1 MAGQGEPSPYIKGVT
16 NMSIAQEMTIFHHN
30 QLVNFPCRICGGYAD
45 PCGFDFCVNEGEG
58 LSPSFVCYAC
68 AKYLRE
74 DLIEIQKAGFEFA
87 RSGMVK
93 DCIDTE
99 KAVVGWAS
107 MPWQVDKP
115 AAPPA
120 ASALPTDK
128 EYLAEKHAHERRLE
142 SELLVRSLVEAKIKA
157 ERLGRLEDLDE
168 GIEDENRQG
177 MSLKEIEMLE
187 FHRDNYVISY
197 HREGP
202 MGWLV

>member
-1 MAGQGEPSPYIKGVT
+1 
-16 NMSIAQEMTIFHHN
+16 MSIAQEMTIFHHN

-74 DLIEIQKAGFEFA
+74 DLIEIQKAAFQFA
-87 RSGMVK
+87 ESGLWQGSSV
-93 DCIDTE
+93 DTE

-107 MPWQVDKP
+107 MPWQTAAP
-115 AAPPA
+115 AAA
-120 ASALPTDK
+120 APQTT
-128 EYLAEKHAHERRLE
+128 EQWQAEKHAHERRLE
-142 SELLVRSLVEAKIKA
+142 SELLIRSLVESKIES
-157 ERLGRLEDLDE
+157 ERSGRLEDLAAGDT
-168 GIEDENRQG
+168 DASRQG
-177 MSLKEIEMLE
+177 LSLKEIEMLE